1 MNGLE
6 LSHSDLESKYAVSST
21 ALNTSVVF
29 LQSTMDHLMAKNDSV
44 SYDMHIAAMDAML
57 DKLTETN
64 AKVLANSANASSLVE
79 RQSETTGK
87 LNATINTLKGDLT
100 QNLNQLGTDFNSKL
114 MQLQAALNGTVGKVD
129 EAQLQVDDAQRQL
142 QDQERQLQDQA
153 AGAAAQEGNIA
164 AINTSV
170 VFLQSTVDHLMAKN
184 DSVSYDMHI
193 AAMDAMLDKLTETNA
208 KVLANSDATV
218 TLGTA
223 LRADFETLKEATD
236 GSLEALG
243 TRATTHRSLLPLFHY
258 LENAA
263 GVHGTSS
270 VPPAPLSSSSS
281 LARSSWQQASSFML
295 TCAIPM
301 MFHSLS

>member
-29 LQSTMDHLMAKNDSV
+29 LQSTM
-44 SYDMHIAAMDAML
+44 
-57 DKLTETN
+57 
-64 AKVLANSANASSLVE
+64 
-79 RQSETTGK
+79 
-87 LNATINTLKGDLT
+87 
-100 QNLNQLGTDFNSKL
+100 
-114 MQLQAALNGTVGKVD
+114 
-129 EAQLQVDDAQRQL
+129 
-142 QDQERQLQDQA
+142 
-153 AGAAAQEGNIA
+153 
-164 AINTSV
+164 
-170 VFLQSTVDHLMAKN
+170 DHLMAKN

-270 VPPAPLSSSSS
+270 VPPAPLSPPPLS
-281 LARSSWQQASSFML
+281 LARVGSKL
-295 TCAIPM
+295 PRLC
-301 MFHSLS
+301 